1 MSIANLNQES
11 RNMPVNKKESLRLTL
26 AADVEEWLGGGNSIK
41 QVRSRRRSRYVNAV
55 PLSLI
60 TQARC
65 QMHSARKA
73 GANRVAHLFPSS
85 VDPGVA
91 HALTTGRGYGRRRR
105 VRGTYWNSQAKE
117 SNSVKS

>member
-11 RNMPVNKKESLRLTL
+11 RNMPLSKKESLRLTL
-26 AADVEEWLGGGNSIK
+26 AADVEEWIQKGNSIK

-55 PLSLI
+55 PWSPI

-65 QMHSARKA
+65 QMAAARKA
-73 GANRVAHLFPSS
+73 GTKRVAHLFPSS

-91 HALTTGRGYGRRRR
+91 RALSRGRGYGRRRVAR
-105 VRGTYWNSQAKE
+105 ANPSSY
-117 SNSVKS
+117 